1 MLIAIIADIH
11 DNLVNLNKFLDWSKK
26 NKIKKII
33 CAGDLTN
40 SETLNALGKKF
51 KNSIYLVKGNIELY
65 GEKELKKFKNINY
78 FGKTGRF
85 KIDGQIAGLC
95 HEAHFIDKV
104 LHAGHCDI
112 IFYGHSHKP
121 SLEEIDGFKLVNPGE
136 LGGMWGK
143 ATFAVWNTKTNK
155 LELKLLELI

>member
-11 DNLVNLNKFLDWSKK
+11 DNLINLNKCLNWCKK

-40 SETLNALGKKF
+40 SETLSLLGKKF
-51 KNSIYLVKGNIELY
+51 KNSIYLVRGNIELY
-65 GEKELKKFKNINY
+65 GEKELKRFKNINY

-85 KIDGQIAGLC
+85 KIDNQTVGLC

-104 LHAGHCDI
+104 LPTGHCDI

-121 SLEEIDGFKLVNPGE
+121 WLEEIDGFKIVNPGE

-143 ATFAVWNTKTNK
+143 ATFATWNTKTNK

>member
-11 DNLVNLNKFLDWSKK
+11 DNLVNLNKFLNWSKK

-40 SETLNALGKKF
+40 SETLSLLGKKF
-51 KNSIYLVKGNIELY
+51 KNSFYLVKGNIELY
-65 GEKELKKFKNINY
+65 REKELKKFKNINY

-85 KIDGQIAGLC
+85 KLDGRTIGVC

-104 LHAGHCDI
+104 LHSGNCDI
-112 IFYGHSHKP
+112 IF
-121 SLEEIDGFKLVNPGE
+121 
-136 LGGMWGK
+136 
-143 ATFAVWNTKTNK
+143 
-155 LELKLLELI
+155 

>member
-1 MLIAIIADIH
+1 M
-11 DNLVNLNKFLDWSKK
+11 
-26 NKIKKII
+26 
-33 CAGDLTN
+33 T
-40 SETLNALGKKF
+40 KKF
-51 KNSIYLVKGNIELY
+51 KNSIYLVKGNVELY

-78 FGKTGRF
+78 FGKSGRF

-95 HEAHFIDKV
+95 HEVHFIDKV

>member
-11 DNLVNLNKFLDWSKK
+11 DNLINLNKFLSWSKK

-40 SETLNALGKKF
+40 GETLSVLGKKF

-65 GEKELKKFKNINY
+65 EEKELKKFKNINY

-85 KIDGQIAGLC
+85 KIDGQVIGLC

-104 LHAGHCDI
+104 LHTGHCNI
-112 IFYGHSHKP
+112 IFYGHNHKP
-121 SLEEIDGFKLVNPGE
+121 WIEEIDGFKIVNPGE

-143 ATFAVWNTKTNK
+143 PTFAVWETTSNELK
-155 LELKLLELI
+155 LKLLESI